1 MASNERL
8 CFTVNQKV
16 MRRFVTICALRGI
29 NRSHIVE
36 NLLVKWIEENTTP
49 DFLVALDKAEKNS
62 PSIK

>member
-16 MRRFVTICALRGI
+16 MRRFVAICALRGI

-36 NLLVKWIEENTTP
+36 NLLAKWIEQNTTS
-49 DFLVALDKAEKNS
+49 DFLAALDKAAKNS